1 MPVDL
6 HVHSTASDGSYTPA
20 QLVDLAVARGLTALA
35 IADHDTLDGVPPG
48 QEAAAARLT
57 FLPAVEISTHHGHHE
72 LHILGYMLAL
82 DHEPLL
88 AELDRIQ
95 EERVRRARKT
105 VELLQG
111 LGVDLSFDQVE
122 AAAEGASI
130 GRPHIA
136 TALVQAG
143 AVKSPSVAFD
153 QYLKRGR
160 PAYVD
165 RYRVSPVRAIELI
178 RGAGGLPV
186 LAHPKL
192 VRRDALIPELVRSG
206 LGGLEVYHVQH
217 TPYDVERYTRLA
229 AKWHLV
235 QTGGTDSHGPR
246 GTYPVEVGQVYVPD
260 SCAEAVLAWKAR
272 QGS

>member
-1 MPVDL
+1 MAVDL
-6 HVHSTASDGSYTPA
+6 HVHSTASDGSYSPPE
-20 QLVDLAVARGLTALA
+20 LVEQAIARGLTALA
-35 IADHDTLDGVPPG
+35 IADHDTLDGVPAG
-48 QEAAAARLT
+48 QDAAAGRLT
-57 FLPAVEISTHHGHHE
+57 FLPAVEISTHLGHHE
-72 LHILGYMLAL
+72 LHILGYMLDL
-82 DHEPLL
+82 DYEPLL

-111 LGVDLSFDQVE
+111 LGVNLTYDQVE
-122 AAAEGASI
+122 MAAGGTCI

-136 TALVQAG
+136 TALVEAG
-143 AVKSPSVAFD
+143 VVESPAMAFD
-153 QYLKRGR
+153 RYLKRGR

-165 RYRVSPVRAIELI
+165 RYRVSPARAIELI
-178 RGAGGLPV
+178 GGAGGLPV
-186 LAHPKL
+186 LAHPRL
-192 VRRDALIPELVRSG
+192 VRRDALVPELVRLG
-206 LGGLEVYHVQH
+206 LAGIEVYHVQH
-217 TPYDVERYTRLA
+217 TPHDVERYRQLA
-229 AKWHLV
+229 AQWHLV